1 MPPTVDEPSVS
12 SQEGQISLT
21 LSLLMLQQFLFATV
35 VSIDWKYAQIMFCY
49 VISSDVIMPSIDLRS
64 YIDAVHQ
71 PIILNIAQFG
81 GFILADGLLF
91 FLWCSLYLGSGLAIC
106 ATVYTYSLFVPHDS
120 VLNSLTQS
128 TDVLANRI
136 AGSALLSTA
145 LTSVIYKCTSWH
157 NSGTRR
163 RYRELFLMLVQSSGA
178 YSATV
183 CVKAFFEFIGKEHPV
198 LVTETPRGAADLS
211 LFASPSSYTS
221 VVVSVVVGL
230 VPTLMI
236 ASVSWSRSGNNREVF
251 SGTFSVPLD
260 IGTEEPRFATQSR
273 ITNGSDDINLAADE
287 HESEDEYD
295 DSDTQIVAG
304 NEVDYSGGVFI
315 TEPCRALQ
323 SKAGRTKEEMALS
336 DVDVQPRRSGLLGSP
351 LAYIGR
357 EELQFASSEELTS
370 RRSGDSVMESAEGT
384 LEQVSVLTLRSPFRL
399 YDESDKTVATTIAA
413 ALNKKERTT
422 LWRKASNGRR
432 NVLSN
437 ELQSLGDLE
446 SLGLHEGFEVVYCG
460 CVTL

>member
-21 LSLLMLQQFLFATV
+21 LSLLMLQQFLFGIYTGVLLITLYGYYGKATGKWIITGTMIMLYILTATV
-35 VSIDWKYAQIMFCY
+35 VSIDWKYAQIMFCD

-64 YIDAVHQ
+64 YMYVYALDGPLLSFSNAVQQ

-81 GFILADGLLF
+81 GLILADGLLVWRCF
-91 FLWCSLYLGSGLAIC
+91 HACGQSFRHTVLPMVLFIIEAGLAIC

-145 LTSVIYKCTSWH
+145 LTSLVCTFMICRQIYKYTSWH

-163 RYRELFLMLVQSSGA
+163 RYRQLLLMLVQSSGA

-183 CVKAFFEFIGKEHPV
+183 CVKAIFELIGKEHPV
-198 LVTETPRGAADLS
+198 LVTETPRGAADPS

-236 ASVSWSRSGNNREVF
+236 ASVSWSRSGNDRLEVF

-260 IGTEEPRFATQSR
+260 IGTEEPHFATQSQM
-273 ITNGSDDINLAADE
+273 TDGSDDINLTTDE
-287 HESEDEYD
+287 PESRGEYENS
-295 DSDTQIVAG
+295 DSQIVAG
-304 NEVDYSGGVFI
+304 KEVDYLGGVFI
-315 TEPCRALQ
+315 TEPCRAL
-323 SKAGRTKEEMALS
+323 
-336 DVDVQPRRSGLLGSP
+336 
-351 LAYIGR
+351 
-357 EELQFASSEELTS
+357 
-370 RRSGDSVMESAEGT
+370 
-384 LEQVSVLTLRSPFRL
+384 
-399 YDESDKTVATTIAA
+399 
-413 ALNKKERTT
+413 
-422 LWRKASNGRR
+422 
-432 NVLSN
+432 
-437 ELQSLGDLE
+437 
-446 SLGLHEGFEVVYCG
+446 
-460 CVTL
+460 